1 VRISIKNKII
11 VLAGLCLLTIVLV
24 LLTSSFAQSKKSIEF
39 VKDKTSK
46 LVEEAAVDTM
56 KSYSENQ
63 ALRIQSYFSRTYL
76 SGSGL
81 ASSIEDIKI
90 THSQLSSS
98 SEQLRTTLN
107 DKVKNAIQ
115 KNPFLLALY
124 VVYERNSL
132 DGEDSRFLN
141 RSDIASTDSGRFASY
156 WTNRNGQVSTLSVT
170 EEILANSAPMQDGTP
185 FNSWYTC
192 PSTTSKP
199 CILNP
204 YLDDFNGSRNLIT
217 SITFPIIKDGKTEA
231 VFGLDIGLQTLQEFA
246 DAGIKTLFE
255 GRAKISIISSGGL
268 IAACSGCE
276 TMLAKPINEAFSADA
291 EGIKTAFDSDK
302 PVTFKTDDT
311 LRIVKRFSPIPDA
324 KPWLVM
330 IEVPASLLFESSRT
344 LESDLD
350 KQAEVARLDNLYL
363 GIAAALVGLLLLWI
377 AAHRAFKPLTV
388 VSKML
393 KSIATGDGDLTQRL
407 THCSRDELGELTSW
421 FNLFLDKLQPVISQ
435 VKATTSI
442 TRDTAHRSSEIAAS
456 TSSGMDDQYREI
468 DQVATASQEM
478 SATAHDVAKNA
489 ARAAQ
494 AAGDA
499 GAAASHGLYVIDT
512 TAACITTLARE
523 MTDAMTDVQ
532 ALADRS
538 EQIGSVL
545 EVIRSIADQTNLL
558 ALNAAIEAA
567 RAGEAG
573 RGFAVVA
580 DEVRHLARKTQESV
594 TQIRGVIENLQAGT
608 RDVVGSMSQSH
619 DQVHAVAEHASTA
632 LEALT
637 KIGDA
642 VRVINDMNLQIATAA
657 EQQSAVAEEVSRNVS
672 NVKVV
677 TETLTAQAGESAK
690 ISQTLN
696 TLADEQQSL
705 MAGFKA

>member
-1 VRISIKNKII
+1 MHISIKNKII

-24 LLTSSFAQSKKSIEF
+24 LLTSSFSQSKKSIEF

-46 LVEEAAVDTM
+46 LLEEAAVDTM
-56 KSYSENQ
+56 KAYSENQ

-81 ASSIEDIKI
+81 VSSIEDIKI

-107 DKVKNAIQ
+107 DKVKNSIQ
-115 KNPFLLALY
+115 NNPFLLALY

-156 WTNRNGQVSTLSVT
+156 WTNRNGQVSTFAVT
-170 EEILANSAPMQDGTP
+170 EEILANSSPMQDGTP

-204 YLDDFNGSRNLIT
+204 YLDELNGSKNLIT

-246 DAGIKTLFE
+246 DAGIKTLFD

-302 PVTFKTDDT
+302 PVTFKTNDT

-344 LESDLD
+344 LESELD
-350 KQAEVARLDNLYL
+350 KQAEIARLDNLYL
-363 GIAAALVGLLLLWI
+363 GIAAALVGLLLLWV
-377 AAHRAFKPLTV
+377 AAHRAFKPLAM

-407 THCSRDELGELTSW
+407 THRSRDELGELTSW

-435 VKATTSI
+435 VKATTSK

-499 GAAASHGLYVIDT
+499 EAAASHGLHVIDT

-677 TETLTAQAGESAK
+677 TEILTAQAGESAK
-690 ISQTLN
+690 VSQALN
-696 TLADEQQSL
+696 ALADEQQSL